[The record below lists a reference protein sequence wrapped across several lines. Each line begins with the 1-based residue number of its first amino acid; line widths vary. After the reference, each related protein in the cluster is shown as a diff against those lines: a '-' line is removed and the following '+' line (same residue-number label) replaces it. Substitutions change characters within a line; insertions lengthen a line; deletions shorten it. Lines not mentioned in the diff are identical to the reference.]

1 MRHPVSGS
9 TAKSPRSALYWLTRS
24 PLLPSLQ
31 RGFTLV
37 EVLVAL
43 AISMIF
49 ISVTMQVMVSA
60 AFLRSKADQYNQVY
74 NWVQQ
79 DYETVFSKATEYE
92 NSVTPYSQ
100 KCLATTS
107 ASGLAASFISDATLG
122 LGGSSASIGP
132 ATFSGKSY
140 TMTRTADYASS
151 DDPYRLVHLT
161 YTVTPTGGGPAL
173 ATIATEVVLYAGFK
187 CPA

>member
-1 MRHPVSGS
+1 MMQTVSRA
-9 TAKSPRSALYWLTRS
+9 TQKSPRSALCWLTRS

-31 RGFTLV
+31 RGFTLI

-60 AFLRSKADQYNQVY
+60 AFLRSRADQYNQVY

-79 DYETVFSKATEYE
+79 DYETVFGKATEYE
-92 NSVTPYSQ
+92 NSATPYSSM
-100 KCLATTS
+100 CLATSS
-107 ASGLAASFISDATLG
+107 ASGLAASFVGDATLG

-132 ATFSGKSY
+132 ATFGGKSY

-151 DDPYRLVHLT
+151 DDPYRLVRLT
-161 YTVTPTGGGPAL
+161 YTVTPTGGGPAV

-187 CPA
+187 CPS